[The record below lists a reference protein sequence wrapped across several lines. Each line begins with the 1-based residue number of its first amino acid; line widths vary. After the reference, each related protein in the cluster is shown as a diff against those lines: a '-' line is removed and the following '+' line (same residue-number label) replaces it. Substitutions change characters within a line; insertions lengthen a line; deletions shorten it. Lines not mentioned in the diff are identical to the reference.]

1 MAEVVAIKLELDAGQ
16 SVKEVQKLE
25 DAIAEINNT
34 SSSLTVDQKFEMLNS
49 TLDTTTATFGEMS
62 QAIESYKTIA
72 LNAGRESPVGKEA
85 LLRAAQLKDRITDI
99 DREVDNLA
107 LDAQYLQGALQISG
121 GVIAGYQ
128 AFAGVTALVGDE
140 NEALM
145 ETMVKLQ
152 SSMSILQAI
161 EQLRLAT
168 EKESVAMRTLSNAK
182 TKIAIGLQ
190 KAYALAIGVGTKAM
204 KGLRAALLATG
215 VGAIIVALGTIVA
228 YWDDIKGA
236 VSGLSSEQK
245 KRNKQLQEEMELS
258 EKALDSVSATE
269 NSLRLQGKSDQEIL
283 DLKTAQLDRQIQI
296 QKSVIDN
303 AETQKK
309 TQIEASK
316 RNQKIIQNI
325 VRILTLPLTM
335 VLKTVDLMTKAISK
349 IPGINIE
356 TNLEEGFSKG
366 VASFLF
372 DPEAVEK
379 EGNETINT
387 AKDKLAELQNT
398 RDGYTLKEQEKR
410 KANWEKQKQEQRKR
424 DEEELQALRDKSQK
438 ELDLIAELEDAIIE
452 GIQDEDARKLAQL
465 KLQHEREL
473 DAIRDK
479 YGLQTELEAQLL
491 RNQANELNLVK
502 QEIALKDK
510 EVADFFEAEEEARQD
525 ALVAK
530 NIELTKKEL
539 EEVEKTE
546 EAKRQLRADT
556 LSVTSDLIGA
566 LGGLFD
572 KNEKVQ
578 KATALAQI
586 GIDTAKAISSLVAN
600 SQANPANA
608 VTGGIAGAVQFG
620 TGLAQILSNIAKAKQ
635 ILTSGN
641 TSGAGGGSGVTPPSF
656 NPNTTINSS
665 SQTQGNSV
673 SQRTDVPTSKV
684 VLVESELQFMQE
696 RRRNTELISTI

>member
-34 SSSLTVDQKFEMLNS
+34 SSSLTVDEKFEMLNS

-85 LLRAAQLKDRITDI
+85 LLRASQLKDRIADI

-152 SSMSILQAI
+152 ASMSVLQAI
-161 EQLRLAT
+161 EQIRLAT
-168 EKESVAMRTLSNAK
+168 EKESVAMQTLNNAK

-204 KGLRAALLATG
+204 KGLRGALLATG
-215 VGAIIVALGTIVA
+215 VGAIIVALGTIIA

-245 KRNKQLQEEMELS
+245 KRNKQLEEEMELS

-269 NSLRLQGKSDQEIL
+269 NSLRLQGKSEQEIL

-296 QKSVIDN
+296 QQSVIDN

-309 TQIEASK
+309 TQLEASK
-316 RNQKIIQNI
+316 RNQKITQNI
-325 VRILTLPLTM
+325 IRILTLPLTM

-398 RDGYTLKEQEKR
+398 RDGYTLKEQEKN
-410 KANWEKQKQEQRKR
+410 KANYEKRKEQQRKQ
-424 DEEELQALRDKSQK
+424 DEEELQALRDKMQK
-438 ELDLIAELEDAIIE
+438 EFDLQNELEDAIIE

-479 YGLQTELEAQLL
+479 YGMQTELEAQLL
-491 RNQANELNLVK
+491 RNQAEELNLVK

-510 EVADFFEAEEEARQD
+510 EVADFFEAEEEARQE

-635 ILTSGN
+635 ILTSGS
-641 TSGAGGGSGVTPPSF
+641 TSGAGGSGVTPPSF

-684 VLVESELQFMQE
+684 VLVESELQAMQD

>member
-34 SSSLTVDQKFEMLNS
+34 SSSLTVDEKFEMLNS

-85 LLRAAQLKDRITDI
+85 LLRASQLKDRIADI

-152 SSMSILQAI
+152 ASMSVLQAI
-161 EQLRLAT
+161 EQIRLAT
-168 EKESVAMRTLSNAK
+168 EKESVAMQTLNNAK

-190 KAYALAIGVGTKAM
+190 KAYAFAVGTGTPAM

-245 KRNKQLQEEMELS
+245 KRNKQLEEEMELS

-269 NSLRLQGKSDQEIL
+269 NSLRLQGKSEQEIL

-296 QKSVIDN
+296 QQSVIDN

-309 TQIEASK
+309 TQLEASK
-316 RNQKIIQNI
+316 RNQKITQNI
-325 VRILTLPLTM
+325 IRILTLPLTM

-398 RDGYTLKEQEKR
+398 RDGYTLKEQEKN
-410 KANWEKQKQEQRKR
+410 KANYEKRKEQQRKQ
-424 DEEELQALRDKSQK
+424 DEEELQALRDKMQK
-438 ELDLIAELEDAIIE
+438 EFDLQNELEDAIIE

-479 YGLQTELEAQLL
+479 YGMQTELEAQLL
-491 RNQANELNLVK
+491 RNQAEELNLVK

-510 EVADFFEAEEEARQD
+510 EVADFFEAEEEARQE

-635 ILTSGN
+635 ILTSGS
-641 TSGAGGGSGVTPPSF
+641 TSGAGGAVVTPPSF

>member
-1 MAEVVAIKLELDAGQ
+1 MAEVVAMKLELDAGQ
-16 SVKEVQKLE
+16 SVKQVQKLE
-25 DAIAEINNT
+25 DAIKDVQKTTN
-34 SSSLTVDQKFEMLNS
+34 SSNVEEKFNSLN
-49 TLDTTTATFGEMS
+49 
-62 QAIESYKTIA
+62 QAIDRGEGSVEDLRKAIKSYQTIA
-72 LNAGRESPVGKEA
+72 LSAGRTSPIGQEA
-85 LLRAAQLKDRITDI
+85 LKRSAALKDKLTDL
-99 DREVDNLA
+99 DNEVKRLA
-107 LDAQYLQGALQISG
+107 QDGKNLQGALQIGTS
-121 GVIAGYQ
+121 VVAGYQ
-128 AFAGVTALVGDE
+128 AFVGITTLLGDR
-140 NEALM
+140 NEELM
-145 ETMVKLQ
+145 KTMLKLQ
-152 SSMSILQAI
+152 ATMSILQAI
-161 EQLRLAT
+161 EQIRLST
-168 EKESVAMRTLSNAK
+168 EKESLAMLLLKNVQ

-190 KAYALAIGVGTKAM
+190 KAYAFAVGTGSKAL
-204 KGLRAALLATG
+204 KGLKTALLATG
-215 VGAIIVALGTIVA
+215 VGAIIVALGAIIA

-245 KRNKQLQEEMELS
+245 KRNADLEKEQQLTQ
-258 EKALDSVSATE
+258 ANLDNISATE
-269 NSLRLQGKSDQEIL
+269 NTLRLQGKSEQEIL

-296 QKSVIDN
+296 QQSVIDN

-316 RNQKIIQNI
+316 RNQKITQNI
-325 VRILTLPLTM
+325 IRILTLPLTM

-372 DPEAVEK
+372 DPEEVE
-379 EGNETINT
+379 EEADETINT
-387 AKDKLAELQNT
+387 AKEKLAELQNT
-398 RDGYTLKEQEKR
+398 RDGFTLKEQEKR

-424 DEEELQALRDKSQK
+424 DEEELQMLRDKAKK

-473 DAIRDK
+473 DAVRDK

-510 EVADFFEAEEEARQD
+510 EVADFFEAEEEARQE

-539 EEVEKTE
+539 ENLEATE
-546 EAKRQLRADT
+546 QAKQQVRLAGVDAT
-556 LSVTSDLIGA
+556 AGILNGLAS
-566 LGGLFD
+566 LFD

-578 KATALAQI
+578 KANALAQI
-586 GIDTAKAISSLVAN
+586 AIDTAMGFVNGLNIAQKSAKATGPAAAFAFPLFYA
-600 SQANPANA
+600 SQ
-608 VTGGIAGAVQFG
+608 VGAVLSAAGQ
-620 TGLAQILSNIAKAKQ
+620 AKKILS
-635 ILTSGN
+635 SGN
-641 TSGAGGGSGVTPPSF
+641 TSGAGGSGVTPPSF

-673 SQRTDVPTSKV
+673 SQTTDVPTSKV

>member
-34 SSSLTVDQKFEMLNS
+34 SSSLTVDEKFEMLNS

-85 LLRAAQLKDRITDI
+85 LLRASQLKDRIADI

-152 SSMSILQAI
+152 ASMSVLQAI
-161 EQLRLAT
+161 EQIRLAT
-168 EKESVAMRTLSNAK
+168 EKESVAMQTLNNAK

-190 KAYALAIGVGTKAM
+190 KAYAFAVGTGTKAM

-245 KRNKQLQEEMELS
+245 KRNKQLEEEMELS

-269 NSLRLQGKSDQEIL
+269 NSLRLQGKSEQEIL

-296 QKSVIDN
+296 QQSVIDN

-309 TQIEASK
+309 TQLEASK
-316 RNQKIIQNI
+316 RNQKITQNI
-325 VRILTLPLTM
+325 IRILTLPLTM

-398 RDGYTLKEQEKR
+398 RDGYTLKEQEKN
-410 KANWEKQKQEQRKR
+410 KANYEKRKEQQRKQ
-424 DEEELQALRDKSQK
+424 DEEELQALRDKMQK
-438 ELDLIAELEDAIIE
+438 EFDLQNELEDAIIE

-479 YGLQTELEAQLL
+479 YGMQTELEAQLL
-491 RNQANELNLVK
+491 RNQAEELNLVK

-510 EVADFFEAEEEARQD
+510 EVADFFEAEEEARQE

-635 ILTSGN
+635 ILTSGS
-641 TSGAGGGSGVTPPSF
+641 TSGAGGSGVTPPSF